1 MTDDAISPDE
11 VTPAE
16 PAEVDEEARP
26 AVSEPTKL
34 IRIASMTRAILD
46 EIKHA
51 PLDLESR
58 RRVLDIHES
67 SLLELRSILSE
78 ELQDEFEEIF
88 KPFAGDEPPSE
99 TELRIT
105 HAQLIG
111 WLEGLFHGIQA
122 SVMTQQIIAN
132 QLTEMTSRPQLEPGS
147 PVVHPPEGEQYP
159 GVYL

>member
-11 VTPAE
+11 VTPAGRTK
-16 PAEVDEEARP
+16 VDENTEP

-78 ELQDEFEEIF
+78 ELQEEFEEIF
-88 KPFAGDEPPSE
+88 KPFDGDEPPSE

-122 SVMTQQIIAN
+122 SVMTQQIIAH
-132 QLTEMTSRPQLEPGS
+132 QLTEMTSRPQLDPGS
-147 PVVHPPEGEQYP
+147 PIAHPPEGKEYP